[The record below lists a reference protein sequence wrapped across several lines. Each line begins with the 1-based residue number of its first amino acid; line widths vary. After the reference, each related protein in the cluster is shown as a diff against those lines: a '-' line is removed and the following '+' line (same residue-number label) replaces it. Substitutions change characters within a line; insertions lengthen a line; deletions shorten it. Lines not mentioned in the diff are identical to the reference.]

1 MKIKYNRVSTL
12 NQSGERFKVDQSEY
26 DKVILDKVSGTV
38 PFKER
43 EGGQEVVNLVERGQL
58 TELVLEEL
66 SRCGRNTGDVITTLQ
81 WLDDNEVNVIVRNIG
96 LESRPNGK
104 KNPIWKMIT
113 SVMSSLYEMELE
125 NIKERTHYGRMM
137 YVKNG
142 GKLGRPKG
150 SIESE
155 KEFLNKPDSKEIQN
169 HLERELSIREISKI
183 VGCSTNKVMK
193 VKKMVVD
200 S

>member
-43 EGGQEVVNLVERGQL
+43 EGGQEVVNLVEKGVL

-81 WLDDNEVNVIVRNIG
+81 WLDDNGVNVIVRNIG

-150 SIESE
+150 STESE
-155 KEFLNKPDSKEIQN
+155 KEFLNKSDSKEIQN
-169 HLERELSIREISKI
+169 HLERDLSIREISKI

-193 VKKMVVD
+193 VKKMV